1 MQVREKVIKVWVGV
15 PSTLTMEVEEG
26 LIGPQNSSK
35 AEKVS
40 PVSMRRETGLLSL
53 IAITLGSHEFKVIG
67 LESPGLHQSSATVAS
82 PRKSVR
88 EEEH

>member
-35 AEKVS
+35 AEKV
-40 PVSMRRETGLLSL
+40 
-53 IAITLGSHEFKVIG
+53 
-67 LESPGLHQSSATVAS
+67 
-82 PRKSVR
+82 
-88 EEEH
+88 